1 MEGGWTGKSVTWK
14 CSMSQK
20 ECGQTKQETVHR
32 VPAAMGLYCPLY
44 HDCLLI
50 CGWWQWMDSGEELV
64 WLAKSESPE
73 TSRSRES
80 LWIMNQKSQ
89 FFLTDPILAGL
100 RGL

>member
-1 MEGGWTGKSVTWK
+1 
-14 CSMSQK
+14 MSQK

-50 CGWWQWMDSGEELV
+50 CGWWQWMDTIEELNG
-64 WLAKSESPE
+64 LTKSELPE

-80 LWIMNQKSQ
+80 LDCESEIPDY
-89 FFLTDPILAGL
+89 FF
-100 RGL
+100 